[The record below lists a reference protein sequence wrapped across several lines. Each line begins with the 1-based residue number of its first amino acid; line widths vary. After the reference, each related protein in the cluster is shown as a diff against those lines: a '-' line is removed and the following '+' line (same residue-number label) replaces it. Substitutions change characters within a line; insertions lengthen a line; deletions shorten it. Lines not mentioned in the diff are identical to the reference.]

1 MDYIFVSETLGLAVH
16 TETPLEM
23 IEVVRRGM
31 PRKVIDTLAKS
42 IGISFSELTRHL
54 HVSERT
60 LHRYSFDRL
69 LSADL
74 SDHILQIAKAY
85 AKCVEVFE
93 DAEDATRWLKQ
104 PSIPLGNMAPLDLM
118 DTSTGIEIVMD
129 ELTRIEYGVIA

>member
-1 MDYIFVSETLGLAVH
+1 MNYNLVSEILGLPVH

-31 PRKVIDTLAKS
+31 PRRVIDTLAKS
-42 IGISFSELTRHL
+42 LGISFTELTTHL

-60 LHRYSFDRL
+60 LHRYSFDKL
-69 LSADL
+69 LSPDL
-74 SDHILQIAKAY
+74 SDHVLQIAKVY

-93 DAEDATRWLKQ
+93 DTEDATRWLKQ

-118 DTSTGIEIVMD
+118 DTSTGIEMVMD
-129 ELTRIEYGVIA
+129 ELSRMEYGVIG